1 MTSWMGLLPTVVVAT
16 AILILPGLALTR
28 AAGVRGYWSLV
39 WAPAASVGLVASSAI
54 IASRAGLTWGVLP
67 PVVLTVLVAGAVLG
81 LRLILANRG
90 VIAAPSRS
98 GTGAPWRTTFRRDVP
113 VLAGVVVA
121 ALLLTWRLAEGIGSP
136 EAFSQTY
143 DNNFHLNA
151 IQWIADTGDAS
162 SLTIGAM
169 TSAGGPAS
177 FYPAA
182 WHGVVSLTQSIT
194 SASVPATANA
204 VTIAIGAV
212 AWPLG
217 LLALAGV
224 LVDIRRWAVVAAAA
238 CLAGFATYPYLLVD
252 FGVLYPNFL
261 GYALVPAALSVFAV
275 LVRAAVPQL
284 PGAGCAAFL
293 LVPVAL
299 GVALGH
305 PSAAM
310 MVAALAIPLVVVVVV
325 RSVRVGLAR
334 GVPPASGPLRT
345 SPTPARRVAAWGVAV
360 GVTGVAVVGYPILWQ
375 AINPGFDPRFW
386 KPYQTAAQAIG
397 EAVMATGMQ
406 RPVAVVLAALAV
418 AGAAVLVRRRAVTV
432 WFLGS
437 VAVVGLL
444 WIIVSGMQPNWLRDT
459 ITSVWYNDSNRI
471 ASALP
476 LVTGALV
483 VVGVLWLADLLRSV
497 TRERWGATGSSV
509 VSIVVLALVVA
520 GTQGSAVGVAVGSM
534 QERYAVQPDS
544 VFVTPDELALIEELP
559 DVVPDGSRIA
569 VNPFTGGALAYAISD
584 VPTTAPHT
592 MTTFTQDMRLI
603 NDGLQTAEPGSEV
616 CAAVEREGVTHVLD
630 FGRVEIHGGDNGFH
644 GLSDISDSD
653 VLTLVDQVGDAKLW
667 GVTGC

>member
-1 MTSWMGLLPTVVVAT
+1 MGLLPTVVVAT
-16 AILILPGLALTR
+16 AILILPGLAMTR
-28 AAGVRGYWSLV
+28 AAGVRGHWSLV
-39 WAPAASVGLVASSAI
+39 WAPAASVGLVATSAV
-54 IASRAGLTWGVLP
+54 IASVAGIPWGVLP
-67 PVVLTVLVAGAVLG
+67 PVGLTVLVAGAVLG
-81 LRLILANRG
+81 IRVLLRSRG
-90 VIAAPSRS
+90 LIAAPSPS
-98 GTGAPWRTTFRRDVP
+98 ATVTSWRGSLRRDAP
-113 VLAGVVVA
+113 VLAGVLLA
-121 ALLLTWRLAEGIGSP
+121 ALLLSWRLAEGIGSP

-151 IQWIADTGDAS
+151 VQWIADTGDAS
-162 SLTIGAM
+162 SLTIGTM

-194 SASVPATANA
+194 SASVPASANA

-224 LVDIRRWAVVAAAA
+224 LVEIRRWAVVAAAA
-238 CLAGFATYPYLLVD
+238 CLAGFATFPYLLVD

-261 GYALVPAALSVFAV
+261 GYALVPATLSVAAV
-275 LVRAAVPQL
+275 LVRAAVPQV
-284 PGAGCAAFL
+284 PAAGSAALL

-299 GVALGH
+299 GAGLAH

-310 MVAALAIPLVVVVVV
+310 MVAALAIPLIVVVVV
-325 RSVRVGLAR
+325 RCVSAGLGGRAR
-334 GVPPASGPLRT
+334 SGSDSPRI
-345 SPTPARRVAAWGVAV
+345 SPTPVRRIAAWGTAV
-360 GVTGVAVVGYPILWQ
+360 GVTAIAVVGYPILWQ

-406 RPVAVVLAALAV
+406 RPVAVVLAVLAV
-418 AGAAVLVRRRAVTV
+418 AGAAVIVRRRAVTV

-483 VVGVLWLADLLRSV
+483 VAGVLWLADVLRSL
-497 TRERWGATGSSV
+497 TLDRWGVV
-509 VSIVVLALVVA
+509 VSYAVSAVVLGLVVA
-520 GTQGSAVGVAVGSM
+520 GTQGSAVGVAVASM
-534 QERYAVQPDS
+534 RERYAVQPDS
-544 VFVTPDELALIEELP
+544 VFVTSDELALIEELP
-559 DVVPDGSRIA
+559 EVVPDGSRIA
-569 VNPFTGGALAYAISD
+569 VNPFTGGSLAYAISD

-644 GLSDISDSD
+644 GLTDVSDSD